1 MCGEKGMRRRL
12 FVPTLVGGIWMLGTG
27 AWGAGTD
34 PDLEP
39 VLQAFKKTLPPN
51 YGAGGVFQVQAQR
64 QQGKI
69 LLQGRTLGLAEKRDL
84 LKAMAA
90 LGPVEDKI
98 ATFPYGQ
105 PKPYARLVSAY
116 ADMRG
121 EAKADSELVSQAI
134 LGDSFQV
141 LGQSGDWIEVFRQ
154 WDGYVGWIEANKLA
168 VIDTGT
174 FSTWTKRP
182 KVVLLEDM
190 TTDNQQTLYRGS
202 ILSVVDESAQ
212 AWSVETPVLE
222 KSEKLGSFSQMNLSH
237 KQARA
242 YQIRSRAQELQK
254 RAVRI
259 AQQIFTLSRSA
270 PYSYVWGGTKGLDL
284 DCSGFNQTVFRLA
297 GVALPRDSYQQQGY
311 GLPVAKTLDQL
322 DELRPG
328 DLVFFN
334 ENKKR
339 ATHTG
344 IHIGNGILI
353 HSSGHNKGLGMNNLE
368 GDSEYERFLRRIYW
382 GSARVPAL
390 AKTGWTD
397 SAPLF
402 T

>member
-1 MCGEKGMRRRL
+1 MRRRL
-12 FVPTLVGGIWMLGTG
+12 FIPTLVGGIWMLSTG
-27 AWGAGTD
+27 AWGAGTE
-34 PDLEP
+34 PDLER
-39 VLQAFKKTLPPN
+39 VLEAFKKTLPPN
-51 YGAGGVFQVQAQR
+51 YGAGGVFQAQAQR

-105 PKPYARLVSAY
+105 PNPYARLVSAY

-154 WDGYVGWIEANKLA
+154 WDGYVGWIEAGNLA
-168 VIDTGT
+168 VINADT

-182 KVVLLEDM
+182 KVVLLEDV
-190 TTDNQQTLYRGS
+190 TTDSNQTLYRGS
-202 ILSVVDESAQ
+202 ILPVVNESAQ
-212 AWSVETPVLE
+212 AWSVETPVGE
-222 KSEKLGSFSQMNLSH
+222 KSSNFSKMNLSRN
-237 KQARA
+237 QARA
-242 YQIRSRAQELQK
+242 YQIKSRAPELQK
-254 RAVRI
+254 RVVSI
-259 AQQIFTLSRSA
+259 AQQIFTISRSA
-270 PYSYVWGGTKGLDL
+270 PYRYVWGGTKGLDL

-311 GLPVAKTLDQL
+311 SLPVAKTVDQL

-334 ENKKR
+334 EKKKR

-353 HSSGHNKGLGMNNLE
+353 HSSGHNKGLGMNNLK
-368 GDSEYERFLRRIYW
+368 GDSEYERFLRSIYW

-390 AKTGWTD
+390 AKTGLT
-397 SAPLF
+397 SSSPLF

>member
-1 MCGEKGMRRRL
+1 MRRRL
-12 FVPTLVGGIWMLGTG
+12 VVPTSMGGIWMLSAG
-27 AWGAGTD
+27 AWGAGNE
-34 PDLEP
+34 PDLENA
-39 VLQAFKKTLPPN
+39 LQVFKKTLPPN

-69 LLQGRTLGLAEKRDL
+69 LLQGRTLGLAERRDL
-84 LKAMAA
+84 LKAFSA

-98 ATFPYGQ
+98 VTFPYGQ

-116 ADMRG
+116 ADMRA
-121 EAKADSELVSQAI
+121 EAKADSELASQAI
-134 LGDSFQV
+134 LGDSFQI
-141 LGQSGDWIEVFRQ
+141 LGQSGDWLEVFRQ
-154 WDGYVGWIEANKLA
+154 WDGYVGWIEAKNLTVSDMGSFNA
-168 VIDTGT
+168 
-174 FSTWTKRP
+174 WMKRT
-182 KVVLLEDM
+182 KVVLLEDIA
-190 TTDNQQTLYRGS
+190 TSSNQTLYRGS
-202 ILSVVDESAQ
+202 ILPVLAASAQ
-212 AWSVETPVLE
+212 AWSVELPMGEPL
-222 KSEKLGSFSQMNLSH
+222 NLARS
-237 KQARA
+237 QARA
-242 YQIRSRAQELQK
+242 YQIQSKAQELQK
-254 RAVRI
+254 RAVSI
-259 AQQIFTLSRSA
+259 AQQIFTISRSA
-270 PYSYVWGGTKGLDL
+270 PYHYLWGGTKGLDL

-311 GLPVAKTLDQL
+311 SLPVAKTIDQL

-353 HSSGHNKGLGMNNLE
+353 HSSGHNKGLGMNNLK

-390 AKTGWTD
+390 AKPGLTN
-397 SAPLF
+397 SLPLF
-402 T
+402 G

>member
-1 MCGEKGMRRRL
+1 MRRRL
-12 FVPTLVGGIWMLGTG
+12 VVPTLVGGLWMLSTG
-27 AWGAGTD
+27 AWGAGNE
-34 PDLEP
+34 PDLESA
-39 VLQAFKKTLPPN
+39 LQAFKKTLPPN

-84 LKAMAA
+84 LKTISA

-105 PKPYARLVSAY
+105 PKPYARLLSAY

-121 EAKADSELVSQAI
+121 EAKADSELASQAI

-154 WDGYVGWIEANKLA
+154 WDGYVGWIEAGNLA
-168 VIDTGT
+168 VIDTGS
-174 FSTWTKRP
+174 FNTWMKRP
-182 KVVLLEDM
+182 KVVLLEDVA
-190 TTDNQQTLYRGS
+190 TNSNQTLYRGS
-202 ILSVVDESAQ
+202 ILPVLEASAQ
-212 AWSVETPVLE
+212 AWSVESPTGDAL
-222 KSEKLGSFSQMNLSH
+222 NLARS
-237 KQARA
+237 QARS
-242 YQIRSRAQELQK
+242 YQIKSKAPELQK
-254 RAVRI
+254 RVVSI
-259 AQQIFTLSRSA
+259 AQQIYTISRSA
-270 PYSYVWGGTKGLDL
+270 PYHYLWGGTKGLDL

-311 GLPVAKTLDQL
+311 SLPVAKTIDQL

-353 HSSGHNKGLGMNNLE
+353 HSSGHNKGLGMNNLK

-390 AKTGWTD
+390 AKTGLTN
-397 SAPLF
+397 SLPLF
-402 T
+402 EG

>member
-1 MCGEKGMRRRL
+1 MRRRL
-12 FVPTLVGGIWMLGTG
+12 VIPTLVGGLWMLSTG
-27 AWGAGTD
+27 AWGAGNE
-34 PDLEP
+34 PDLENA
-39 VLQAFKKTLPPN
+39 LLAFKKTLPPN

-84 LKAMAA
+84 LKTMAA

-116 ADMRG
+116 ADMRA
-121 EAKADSELVSQAI
+121 EAKTDSELASQAL
-134 LGDSFQV
+134 LGDGFQI
-141 LGQSGDWIEVFRQ
+141 LSQAGGWIEVFRQ
-154 WDGYVGWIEANKLA
+154 WDGYVGWIEAGNLA
-168 VIDTGT
+168 VMDRGS
-174 FSTWTKRP
+174 FSTCTKRP
-182 KVVLLEDM
+182 KVVLLEDVA
-190 TTDNQQTLYRGS
+190 TDSNQTLYRGS
-202 ILSVVDESAQ
+202 ILPVVHESTHSNQSAQ
-212 AWSVETPVLE
+212 AWSIESPAGDTL
-222 KSEKLGSFSQMNLSH
+222 NLAHS
-237 KQARA
+237 QARA
-242 YQIRSRAQELQK
+242 YQIKSSAPELQK
-254 RAVRI
+254 SVVSI
-259 AQQIFTLSRSA
+259 AQQIYTISRSA
-270 PYSYVWGGTKGLDL
+270 PYHYLWGGTKGLDL

-311 GLPVAKTLDQL
+311 SLPVAKTIDQL

-344 IHIGNGILI
+344 IHVGDGIMI
-353 HSSGHNKGLGMNNLE
+353 HSSGHNKGLGMNNLK

-390 AKTGWTD
+390 AKTGLTT
-397 SAPLF
+397 SLPLF
-402 T
+402 G

>member
-1 MCGEKGMRRRL
+1 MRRRL
-12 FVPTLVGGIWMLGTG
+12 VVPTLMGGLWMLSAG
-27 AWGAGTD
+27 AWGAGNE
-34 PDLEP
+34 PDLENA
-39 VLQAFKKTLPPN
+39 LQTFKKTLPPN

-84 LKAMAA
+84 LTALSA

-98 ATFPYGQ
+98 VTFPYGQ

-116 ADMRG
+116 ADMRA
-121 EAKADSELVSQAI
+121 EAKTDSELASQAI
-134 LGDSFQV
+134 LGDSFQI
-141 LGQSGDWIEVFRQ
+141 LGQSGDWLEVFRH
-154 WDGYVGWIEANKLA
+154 WDGYVGWIEAKNLA
-168 VIDTGT
+168 VSDTGS
-174 FSTWTKRP
+174 FNAWMKRP
-182 KVVLLEDM
+182 KVVLLEDIA
-190 TTDNQQTLYRGS
+190 TSSNQTLYRGS
-202 ILSVVDESAQ
+202 ILPVLAASAQ
-212 AWSVETPVLE
+212 AWSVESLTGEPL
-222 KSEKLGSFSQMNLSH
+222 NLARS
-237 KQARA
+237 QARA
-242 YQIRSRAQELQK
+242 YQIQSKAQELQK
-254 RAVRI
+254 RAVSI
-259 AQQIFTLSRSA
+259 AQQIFTISRSA
-270 PYSYVWGGTKGLDL
+270 PYHYLWGGTKGLDL

-311 GLPVAKTLDQL
+311 SLPVAKTIDQL

-353 HSSGHNKGLGMNNLE
+353 HSSGHNKGLGMNNLK
-368 GDSEYERFLRRIYW
+368 GDSEYESFLRRIYW

-390 AKTGWTD
+390 AKPGVTA
-397 SAPLF
+397 SLPLF
-402 T
+402 S

>member
-1 MCGEKGMRRRL
+1 MRRRL
-12 FVPTLVGGIWMLGTG
+12 FVPTLVGGIWMLSTG
-27 AWGAGTD
+27 AWGAGAD
-34 PDLEP
+34 PDLER
-39 VLQAFKKTLPPN
+39 VLEAFKKALPPN
-51 YGAGGVFQVQAQR
+51 YGAGGVFQAQAQR

-121 EAKADSELVSQAI
+121 EAKADAELVSQAI

-141 LGQSGDWIEVFRQ
+141 LGQSGNWIEVFRQ
-154 WDGYVGWIEANKLA
+154 WDGYVGWIEAGNLA
-168 VIDTGT
+168 VIDAGT

-182 KVVLLEDM
+182 KVVLLEDV
-190 TTDNQQTLYRGS
+190 TIGNNQTLYRGS
-202 ILSVVDESAQ
+202 ILPVSSETTQ
-212 AWSVETPVLE
+212 AWSVETPTG
-222 KSEKLGSFSQMNLSH
+222 EKLNLVQS
-237 KQARA
+237 QARA
-242 YQIRSRAQELQK
+242 YQIKSSAPELQK
-254 RAVRI
+254 RAVSI
-259 AQQIFTLSRSA
+259 AQRIFMISRSA
-270 PYSYVWGGTKGLDL
+270 PYRYVWGGTKGLDL

-311 GLPVAKTLDQL
+311 SLPVAKTIDQL
-322 DELRPG
+322 NELRPG

-344 IHIGNGILI
+344 IHIGNGILL
-353 HSSGHNKGLGMNNLE
+353 HSSGHNKGLGMNNLK
-368 GDSEYERFLRRIYW
+368 GDSEYERFLRSIYW

-390 AKTGWTD
+390 AKTGLT
-397 SAPLF
+397 SSSPLF

>member
-1 MCGEKGMRRRL
+1 MRRRL
-12 FVPTLVGGIWMLGTG
+12 VVPTLVGGLWMLSTG
-27 AWGAGTD
+27 AWGAGNE
-34 PDLEP
+34 PDLEGA
-39 VLQAFKKTLPPN
+39 LQAFKKTLPPN

-84 LKAMAA
+84 LKTIAA

-98 ATFPYGQ
+98 DTFPYGQ
-105 PKPYARLVSAY
+105 PKPYARLVTAY
-116 ADMRG
+116 ANMRG
-121 EAKADSELVSQAI
+121 EAKADSELASQAI

-154 WDGYVGWIEANKLA
+154 WDGYVGWIEAGNLA
-168 VIDTGT
+168 VIDTGS
-174 FSTWTKRP
+174 FSTWMKRP
-182 KVVLLEDM
+182 KVVLLEDVA
-190 TTDNQQTLYRGS
+190 TNSNQTLYRGS
-202 ILSVVDESAQ
+202 ILPVLEASAQ
-212 AWSVETPVLE
+212 AWSIESPTGDPL
-222 KSEKLGSFSQMNLSH
+222 NLARS
-237 KQARA
+237 QARA
-242 YQIRSRAQELQK
+242 YQIKSTAPELQK
-254 RAVRI
+254 RVVSI
-259 AQQIFTLSRSA
+259 AQQIYTISRSA
-270 PYSYVWGGTKGLDL
+270 PYHYLWGGTKGLDL

-311 GLPVAKTLDQL
+311 SLPVAKTIDQL

-353 HSSGHNKGLGMNNLE
+353 HSSGHNKGLGMNNLK

-390 AKTGWTD
+390 AKTGLTN
-397 SAPLF
+397 SLPLF
-402 T
+402 S

>member
-1 MCGEKGMRRRL
+1 MRRRL
-12 FVPTLVGGIWMLGTG
+12 VVPTLMGGLWMLSAG
-27 AWGAGTD
+27 AWGAGNE
-34 PDLEP
+34 PDLENA
-39 VLQAFKKTLPPN
+39 LQAFKKTLPPN

-84 LKAMAA
+84 LKSFSA

-98 ATFPYGQ
+98 VTFPYGQ

-116 ADMRG
+116 ADMRA
-121 EAKADSELVSQAI
+121 EAKADSELASQAI
-134 LGDSFQV
+134 LGDSFQI
-141 LGQSGDWIEVFRQ
+141 LGQSGDWLEVFRQ
-154 WDGYVGWIEANKLA
+154 WDGYVGWIEAKNLA
-168 VIDTGT
+168 VSDTGS
-174 FSTWTKRP
+174 FSAWMKRP
-182 KVVLLEDM
+182 KVVLLKDIA
-190 TTDNQQTLYRGS
+190 TSSNQILYRGS
-202 ILSVVDESAQ
+202 ILPVLAASAQ
-212 AWSVETPVLE
+212 AWSVEPPMGEPL
-222 KSEKLGSFSQMNLSH
+222 NLARS
-237 KQARA
+237 QARA
-242 YQIRSRAQELQK
+242 YQIQSKAQELQK
-254 RAVRI
+254 RAVSI
-259 AQQIFTLSRSA
+259 AQQIFTISRSA
-270 PYSYVWGGTKGLDL
+270 PYHYLWGGTKGLDL

-311 GLPVAKTLDQL
+311 SLPVAKTIDQL
-322 DELRPG
+322 DELHPG

-353 HSSGHNKGLGMNNLE
+353 HSSGHNKGLGTNNLK

-390 AKTGWTD
+390 AKPGVTA
-397 SAPLF
+397 SLPLF
-402 T
+402 G

>member
-1 MCGEKGMRRRL
+1 MRRRL
-12 FVPTLVGGIWMLGTG
+12 VVPTLVGGLWMLSAG
-27 AWGAGTD
+27 AWGAGNE
-34 PDLEP
+34 PDLENA
-39 VLQAFKKTLPPN
+39 LQTFKKTLPPN

-84 LKAMAA
+84 LKALSA

-98 ATFPYGQ
+98 VTFPYGQ

-116 ADMRG
+116 ADMRA
-121 EAKADSELVSQAI
+121 EAKADSELASQAI
-134 LGDSFQV
+134 LGDSFQI
-141 LGQSGDWIEVFRQ
+141 LGQSGDWLEVFRQ
-154 WDGYVGWIEANKLA
+154 WDGYVGWIEARNLA
-168 VIDTGT
+168 VNDTGS
-174 FSTWTKRP
+174 FNAWMKRP
-182 KVVLLEDM
+182 KVVLLEDIA
-190 TTDNQQTLYRGS
+190 TSNSQTLYRGS
-202 ILSVVDESAQ
+202 ILPVLAASAQ
-212 AWSVETPVLE
+212 AWSVEPPMGEPL
-222 KSEKLGSFSQMNLSH
+222 NLARS
-237 KQARA
+237 QARA
-242 YQIRSRAQELQK
+242 YQIQSKAPALQK
-254 RAVRI
+254 RAVSI
-259 AQQIFTLSRSA
+259 AQQIFTISRSA
-270 PYSYVWGGTKGLDL
+270 PYHYLWGGTKGLDL

-311 GLPVAKTLDQL
+311 SLPVAKTIDQL

-353 HSSGHNKGLGMNNLE
+353 HSSGHNKGLGMNNLK

-390 AKTGWTD
+390 AKPGVTA
-397 SAPLF
+397 SLPLF
-402 T
+402 G

>member
-1 MCGEKGMRRRL
+1 MRRRL
-12 FVPTLVGGIWMLGTG
+12 FVPTLVGGIWMLSTG

-34 PDLEP
+34 PDLEH
-39 VLQAFKKTLPPN
+39 VLEAFKKTLLPN
-51 YGAGGVFQVQAQR
+51 YGAGGVFQAQAQR

-105 PKPYARLVSAY
+105 LKPYARLVNAY

-121 EAKADSELVSQAI
+121 EAKADSELVSQAM

-141 LGQSGDWIEVFRQ
+141 LGQSGDWVEVFRQ
-154 WDGYVGWIEANKLA
+154 WDGYVGWIEADNLA
-168 VIDTGT
+168 VIDAGT
-174 FSTWTKRP
+174 FSTWIKKP
-182 KVVLLEDM
+182 KVVLLEDV
-190 TTDNQQTLYRGS
+190 TTDRNQTLYRGS
-202 ILSVVDESAQ
+202 ILPVNAESAQ
-212 AWSVETPVLE
+212 AWSVETPVEE
-222 KSEKLGSFSQMNLSH
+222 KSGNFSKMNLSRS
-237 KQARA
+237 QARA
-242 YQIRSRAQELQK
+242 YQIRSSAPELQK
-254 RAVRI
+254 RVVSI
-259 AQQIFTLSRSA
+259 AQRIFTISRSE
-270 PYSYVWGGTKGLDL
+270 PYRYVWGGTKGLDL

-311 GLPVAKTLDQL
+311 SLPVAKTLDQL

-344 IHIGNGILI
+344 IHIGNGILL
-353 HSSGHNKGLGMNNLE
+353 HSSGHNKGLGMNNLK
-368 GDSEYERFLRRIYW
+368 GGSEYERFLRRIYW

-390 AKTGWTD
+390 AKTGLT
-397 SAPLF
+397 SSSPLF